1 MPFRTALRACTLLA
15 LLAFPASGHAA
26 STVVPSS
33 TSADTVVP
41 AGGTRTVSLSC
52 PSPSVALNAAVTR
65 LGSAAT
71 LRRSSPG
78 TGPGNWS
85 FKFAAGQG
93 ARRAAEAELRCVRL
107 ALPEGTTG
115 AGLEVRTRSDTGIRI
130 APGESEAVAV
140 DCGNGYVATGY
151 GLSRGT
157 RGDVRVAAAVPSSA
171 GWSFE
176 LENIGSRRATAGV
189 SARCLRRE
197 VRARRGGARVE
208 LRFRVIRRR
217 FDDIVVSGGRV
228 GFVHACRSGQF
239 SVATGSEVDPLDPI
253 ALVRSHAA
261 RRRGASWTFARTS
274 PGDDVTN
281 HLVCLGR
288 GSRFR

>member
-1 MPFRTALRACTLLA
+1 MLLRTALRACTLLA
-15 LLAFPASGHAA
+15 LLALPASGQAA
-26 STVVPSS
+26 NTVIPSS
-33 TSADTVVP
+33 TSVETVVP

-52 PSPSVALNAAVTR
+52 PGPGVALNAAVTR

-71 LRRSSPG
+71 LRRSVPG
-78 TGPGNWS
+78 TGPGDWR
-85 FKFAAGQG
+85 FTFAARRG
-93 ARRAAEAELRCVRL
+93 ARRAAEADLRCVRL

-115 AGLEVRTRSDTGIRI
+115 AGLEVRTRAETGIRI
-130 APGESEAVAV
+130 APGETDAVAI
-140 DCGNGYVATGY
+140 DCGDGYAATGY
-151 GLSRGT
+151 GLSRGR
-157 RGDVRVAAAVPSSA
+157 RGDVRVAAAVPSAA
-171 GWSFE
+171 GWTFE
-176 LENIGSRRATAGV
+176 LENIGSATATAGV

-197 VRARRGGARVE
+197 VRARREGARVE
-208 LRFRVIRRR
+208 LRFRVIRRQ
-217 FDDIVVSGGRV
+217 FDDMVVSGGRV

-239 SVATGSEVDPLDPI
+239 SVAAGSEVDPLDAI

-274 PGDDVTN
+274 PGDDVTT